1 MDSKELLRL
10 IDLLEKESAAR
21 AADHIAF
28 RLTISELN
36 TTIGKLHETIGNL
49 LEENRLLK
57 TPKKEQP

>member
-21 AADHIAF
+21 TADHIAF
-28 RLTISELN
+28 MLTVSELN
-36 TTIGKLHETIGNL
+36 ATISKLHETIGNL

-57 TPKKEQP
+57 TP